1 MAGSTGRNRD
11 PEVRD
16 PGPDR
21 GELLRLRL
29 QAHRRRDAGTVSH
42 HLPTIPSRI

>member
-1 MAGSTGRNRD
+1 MAGTAGRNRD
-11 PEVRD
+11 PEVGD

-29 QAHRRRDAGTVSH
+29 QAHRRRDAGTVSQH
-42 HLPTIPSRI
+42 IPTIPSRI